1 MTATETSTARFD
13 PIELEILWQSLI
25 STVNEQARALQRA
38 AFSPIVREA
47 GDLANAVFD
56 RRGRMVAQA
65 VTGTPGHINSL
76 AIGAASMLEEFPV
89 ETLQPGDILI
99 TNDPYKTAGQLL
111 DVTVLV
117 PAWRN
122 GRVIALFGSTIHHTD
137 VGGYGIGAGGRDV
150 FEEGLWIPICRL
162 MRGNN
167 GASVRNEDV
176 WRFILSNV
184 RQPDHMAGDLHA
196 QMASGEVG
204 AQRLAT
210 LCDSHGL
217 DDIEER
223 ADEIIERSEA
233 ATRETIRAL
242 PAGDYDASAV
252 LDLADGS
259 RVDICCRLTVDAEAG
274 EIIVDYAGTS
284 EASRWGINVVKNYTH
299 AYTTFTVRSV
309 LSPDIP
315 NNHGSLGPIKVE
327 APEGSIVN
335 AVPPQP
341 GTARHVVG
349 MFLPNALLKAL
360 AQVRPEQAMAEGSGA
375 VWTMQVNGSHPDG
388 SPFITA
394 MFTYAGGV
402 GARASKPGLD
412 ACSYPTGVSAVP
424 IEVVEASAPIRFHQK
439 ALRADSGGKGAQ
451 PGGRGQVIEFSV
463 ATDQSWQL
471 NAVTSRLEEP
481 PQGVF
486 GGEPGDSGAFLVN
499 GDAVKTQERIT
510 LSGDDVVRLEL
521 PGGGGYGEPEPTRTT
536 GRPAPLPPHG
546 EARSTAHLTR
556 PSSSSRV
563 LTVASTNGPTL
574 PSMGSPIEWPGGFT
588 RWASPPAMRSI
599 SPLPTARPLWRC
611 GSPLS
616 EWVLG
621 SCHRTR
627 WHVPPNSVITSNARR
642 RSWVSAPHPGP
653 RRIATLP
660 AT

>member
-1 MTATETSTARFD
+1 MTTTFD
-13 PIELEILWQSLI
+13 PVELEILWQSLI

-76 AIGAASMLEEFPV
+76 AIGAAKMLEEYPV
-89 ETLQPGDILI
+89 DELEPGDILI

-150 FEEGLWIPICRL
+150 FEEGLWIPICKL
-162 MRGNN
+162 MRGVD
-167 GASVRNEDV
+167 GEPTRNEDV

-204 AQRLAT
+204 AQRLST
-210 LCDSHGL
+210 LCEAHGL
-217 DDIEER
+217 DDIEGL
-223 ADEIIERSEA
+223 ADEIIGRSEA
-233 ATRETIRAL
+233 ATRDSIKGLQGGTYEA
-242 PAGDYDASAV
+242 AAV

-259 RVDICCRLTVDAEAG
+259 TIDIVCAVTVDPDAG
-274 EIIVDYAGTS
+274 EITVDYDGTS
-284 EASRWGINVVKNYTH
+284 EASPWGINVVKNYTH

-309 LSPDIP
+309 LNPDIP

-335 AVPPQP
+335 AVAPQP

-360 AQVRPEQAMAEGSGA
+360 AQIKPDQAMAEGSGA
-375 VWTMQVNGSHPDG
+375 VWTMQVNGNHADG

-439 ALRADSGGKGAQ
+439 ALRPNSGGTGRQ
-451 PGGRGQVIEFSV
+451 RGGRGQTIEFSV
-463 ATDQSWQL
+463 DTERPWQL
-471 NAVTSRLEEP
+471 NAVTSRLAHAPE
-481 PQGVF
+481 GVF
-486 GGEPGDSGAFLVN
+486 GGDAGDAGRFLVN
-499 GDAVKTQERIT
+499 GEPVETQARIT
-510 LSGDDVVRLEL
+510 LSGDDVVRLDL
-521 PGGGGYGEPEPTRTT
+521 PGGGGYGAQEGAQPE
-536 GRPAPLPPHG
+536 G
-546 EARSTAHLTR
+546 
-556 PSSSSRV
+556 
-563 LTVASTNGPTL
+563 
-574 PSMGSPIEWPGGFT
+574 GS
-588 RWASPPAMRSI
+588 
-599 SPLPTARPLWRC
+599 
-611 GSPLS
+611 
-616 EWVLG
+616 
-621 SCHRTR
+621 
-627 WHVPPNSVITSNARR
+627 
-642 RSWVSAPHPGP
+642 
-653 RRIATLP
+653 
-660 AT
+660 